1 MRPLQR
7 LPKGRA
13 TRGSKAPEQL
23 ARGRTPT
30 KFELYVAR
38 RGSCTIASEPGGFG
52 VGECHG

>member
-30 KFELYVAR
+30 KFELYGAR

-52 VGECHG
+52 VGEC